1 MVSLAISQAME
12 SVDKMQG
19 LEEKLLWFARIKV
32 IEIAIHSR
40 ASNNHLNAFIQ
51 LLKII
56 KSNAFIFHRLKTQRN
71 GYSSPG
77 LYCQEYVKKA
87 RKKEF

>member
-40 ASNNHLNAFIQ
+40 ASNS
-51 LLKII
+51 KII
-56 KSNAFIFHRLKTQRN
+56 KWNFLFKFLNAFIFHRLKTQRN
-71 GYSSPG
+71 GYSSPE

-87 RKKEF
+87 QKKEF

>member
-32 IEIAIHSR
+32 IEIAIHWR
-40 ASNNHLNAFIQ
+40 ASNNYQ
-51 LLKII
+51 
-56 KSNAFIFHRLKTQRN
+56 
-71 GYSSPG
+71 
-77 LYCQEYVKKA
+77 VKFSFQISKC
-87 RKKEF
+87 FYFS